1 MGWGRGSCVDNNNKK
16 KPIKFSP
23 RFKFFYYYLLMI
35 TSSGLCTCAYIQIP
49 VSTWQATKKKKT
61 RVQTPNAGLLVC
73 SVWFYISTL
82 YISTTPNSELQ
93 AFTQKRIV
101 ILVSPPPAR
110 SSMLSPYFPFQNFLP
125 KGVKSL
131 QMLCTFPPSPTPFTL

>member
-1 MGWGRGSCVDNNNKK
+1 MHTYK
-16 KPIKFSP
+16 
-23 RFKFFYYYLLMI
+23 YQY
-35 TSSGLCTCAYIQIP
+35 Q
-49 VSTWQATKKKKT
+49 KKKKT

-93 AFTQKRIV
+93 AFTQKRIF

-110 SSMLSPYFPFQNFLP
+110 SSMLSPYFPLQNFLL

-131 QMLCTFPPSPTPFTL
+131 QMLCTFPPSPTPFTLRKAKQPMTLRDLTYLRPEFRPASCLFPKPIWSSA